1 VTDTVQSGPRL
12 DESGLEQLLAGLTAV
27 RGGDFSTRLPKTGD
41 PLMDEIAT
49 VFNGMADQLDLFT
62 SEVTRV
68 AREVGTEGKLGGQA
82 HVPGVSGTWKDLTE
96 SVNAMAGNLTGQVR
110 NIAQVATAVARGD
123 LSQKI
128 DVDARGEILELKS
141 TLNTMVDQLSSFA
154 DEVTRVAREVG
165 TEGLLGGQADVKGV
179 SGTWKDLTESVNVM
193 AANLTGQVR
202 SIAEVTT
209 AVAKGDLSQKIRVDA
224 RGEILELKETINTM
238 VDQLSA
244 FADEVTR
251 VAREVGTEGKLGG
264 QAVVR
269 GVSGTWKDLTDN
281 VNVMASNLTGQVR
294 SIAQVATAVERGDL
308 SQQITVEAMGEVAAL
323 AATINRMV
331 GTLSAFA
338 DEVTRVAREVGT
350 EGRLGG
356 QADVK
361 GVAGTWKD
369 LTDNVNSMA
378 QNLTGQVRN
387 IAQVTTAVANGDLSK
402 KIDVDARGEILELK
416 TTINTMVDQLS
427 AFAAEVTRV
436 AREVGSEGR
445 LGGQAEVEGVSG
457 TWKRLTENVNELA
470 GNLTRQVRAIAEVT
484 SAVASGDL
492 TRSIS
497 VEAQGEVAEL
507 KDNINAMVQSLRET
521 IRANQQQ
528 DWLKTNLAQIAGMMQ
543 GHRDLAVVA
552 ELIMDE
558 LVPLVGAQ
566 HGTFFLSEAAGSDTQ
581 LRLIA
586 GYGLRADKAAPT
598 QYRLGQSLIGQVAKS
613 KRSIVITNLPEG
625 YVKIS
630 SGLGE
635 APPANLAVLPILF
648 EDQVLGVIE
657 LASFNSFS
665 PVQTDFLEQLT
676 ETLGVNFNTIIANAR
691 TDALLEESQRLTS
704 ELQARSEELQDQQVE
719 LQRSNAEL
727 EDKAALLAAQNR
739 DIETKNA
746 EIEQARQEIEERAR
760 QLALASKYKSQFLAN
775 MSHELRTPLNS
786 LLILARLLAQNPGRN
801 LTAKQV
807 EYANVIHSAGSDLLQ
822 LINDILDLSKV
833 EAGRMDIHAERF
845 PLSALLEDIQA
856 TFQPLTA
863 EKGLDFSVEA
873 GAEAPGDLLTDR
885 QRLRQVLGNLLAN
898 AVKFTE
904 HGHVLLRVARA
915 GRRTPDGGEMLVFSV
930 ADTGIGIAPENLS
943 TIFGAFQQGDGTLS
957 RRYGGTG
964 LGLSIAREVGALLG
978 GEISAESELGR
989 GSTFTLYLPC
999 ELPGAEA
1006 DGTGAGSNGVGA
1018 AHNGEAHAEATEA
1031 LQLQPAVPDEA
1042 AAGGRRLL
1050 VLEGAR
1056 GGLLTLLAYSAVSD
1070 LTGIHGAVQVGTAV
1084 SPEQGIEAL
1093 SSAPHQCVVLDLG
1106 LEDASA
1112 FAFLERLQE
1121 DPELRDLPVLAHTR
1135 DKIDSA
1141 QARLARLRF
1150 GAQPLELLPSLDE
1163 LRERITLHLSAAQP
1177 DQVPALISEPTATA
1191 AGARGTAQA
1200 EGHEALHGRRVLVI
1214 DDDPRNVFAITSTLE
1229 LHGMTVT
1236 QAANG
1241 RRGIE
1246 ALLGAEDTD
1255 LILMDVMMPE
1265 LDGYTTMNKIRQ
1277 MPAFATLPII
1287 AVTARAMPGD
1297 REKSIAAGAS
1307 DYVTKPVDTDELL
1320 ACMERWLSRRLRRGG

>member
-1 VTDTVQSGPRL
+1 LVTERLVTETVQPGPRL
-12 DESGLEQLLAGLTAV
+12 DKSGLEQLLAGLTAV
-27 RGGDFSTRLPKTGD
+27 RGGDFRTRLAQTGD

-49 VFNGMADQLDLFT
+49 VFNGMADQLDQFT

-82 HVPGVSGTWKDLTE
+82 SVPGVSGTWKDLTE

-165 TEGLLGGQADVKGV
+165 TEGKLGGQADVKGV

-193 AANLTGQVR
+193 AANLTDQVR

-281 VNVMASNLTGQVR
+281 VNVMAANLTDQVR

-308 SQQITVEAMGEVAAL
+308 SQQITVEAMGEVAGL
-323 AATINRMV
+323 AGTINRMV

-361 GVAGTWKD
+361 GVSGTWKD

-378 QNLTGQVRN
+378 QNLTSQVRN
-387 IAQVTTAVANGDLSK
+387 IAQVTTAVARGDLSK

-427 AFAAEVTRV
+427 SFAAEVTRV

-528 DWLKTNLAQIAGMMQ
+528 DWLKTNLARITGMMQ

-552 ELIMDE
+552 DLIMDE
-558 LVPLVGAQ
+558 LAPLMGAQ
-566 HGTFFLSEAAGSDTQ
+566 HGTFFLAEPANGDAR

-586 GYGLRADKAAPT
+586 GYGLRADKAAPI

-613 KRSIVITNLPEG
+613 RRPVVVGDLPED

-657 LASFNSFS
+657 LASFTSFS

-691 TDALLEESQRLTS
+691 TDALLAESQRLAA
-704 ELQARSEELQDQQVE
+704 ELRARSEELQDQQVE
-719 LQRSNAEL
+719 LQRSNADL

-746 EIEQARQEIEERAR
+746 EIERARQEIEERAQ

-833 EAGRMDIHAERF
+833 EAGRMDIRAERF
-845 PLSALLEDIQA
+845 ALGALLEDIQA

-863 EKGLDFSVEA
+863 EKGLRFAIEVDP
-873 GAEAPGDLLTDR
+873 EAPDELCTDR

-904 HGHVLLRVARA
+904 RGHVALRIAGA
-915 GRRTPDGGEMLVFSV
+915 GRSAADGAAMVTFSV
-930 ADTGIGIAPENLS
+930 GDTGIGIAPENLS

-964 LGLSIAREVGALLG
+964 LGLSIAREVGTLLG
-978 GEISAESELGR
+978 GEITAESELGH

-999 ELPGAEA
+999 ELPGAA
-1006 DGTGAGSNGVGA
+1006 AGGGGSDPGRPVSLSDGGLTST
-1018 AHNGEAHAEATEA
+1018 TEA
-1031 LQLQPAVPDEA
+1031 LQLQPAVPDDTAED
-1042 AAGGRRLL
+1042 RRLL

-1056 GGLLTLLAYSAVSD
+1056 GGLLTLLAHSAVSD
-1070 LTGIHGAVQVGTAV
+1070 LTGIRGPVHVGTV
-1084 SPEQGIEAL
+1084 TTPEQGIEAL
-1093 SSAPHQCVVLDLG
+1093 SSAPHQCVVLDLN
-1106 LEDASA
+1106 LSDASA
-1112 FAFLERLQE
+1112 FAFLEQLQ
-1121 DPELRDLPVLAHTR
+1121 DAPELREVPVLAHTR
-1135 DKIDSA
+1135 DELDSA
-1141 QARLARLRF
+1141 QSRLARLRF
-1150 GAQPLELLPSLDE
+1150 GSGRLELLPSLDE

-1177 DQVPALISEPTATA
+1177 GHVPALVSESA
-1191 AGARGTAQA
+1191 ADLGAGPAAQQA
-1200 EGHEALHGRRVLVI
+1200 EHAALRGRRVLVI

-1229 LHGMTVT
+1229 LLGMIVT
-1236 QAANG
+1236 QAADG
-1241 RRGIE
+1241 RQGIE

-1265 LDGYTTMNKIRQ
+1265 LDGYATMNKIRQ
-1277 MPAFATLPII
+1277 MPAFANLPII
-1287 AVTARAMPGD
+1287 AVTAKAMPGD
-1297 REKSIAAGAS
+1297 KEKSIAAGAS

-1320 ACMERWLSRRLRRGG
+1320 ACMERWLTRR